1 MIPPI
6 SLAYGTHREKVAR
19 RVQEKLKATSIEDA
33 KKQVKKNSNV
43 NANLQH
49 SGILGQ
55 KWGLRRFQ
63 NPDGTLTEAGRK
75 RYAKKGTSKLIS
87 DKEKYRAQK
96 AKWAKDPASLYKHK
110 DEYTKAELDKAMEV
124 FASQNRIK
132 AQLEADKAA
141 RQKAKEDLKKSKI
154 EYKKLQLQDK
164 LNQAK
169 AEEDYKQLKLKTEQA
184 KLQNE
189 QTAEAAKQKQ
199 QFAKK
204 DAQIALWRKRA
215 EKAKNIMDYAKA
227 GKTILDDMG
236 ITSKEEGESL
246 LGSLAVSLGI
256 KDISAAQAKKAAK
269 EKKEKAE
276 GALDFMKK
284 IANTYSSINATNK
297 IAGGQQYKIKFD
309 SASDEN
315 LTLNDVLDYF
325 KKYEFV

>member
-1 MIPPI
+1 
-6 SLAYGTHREKVAR
+6 
-19 RVQEKLKATSIEDA
+19 
-33 KKQVKKNSNV
+33 
-43 NANLQH
+43 
-49 SGILGQ
+49 
-55 KWGLRRFQ
+55 
-63 NPDGTLTEAGRK
+63 
-75 RYAKKGTSKLIS
+75 
-87 DKEKYRAQK
+87 
-96 AKWAKDPASLYKHK
+96 
-110 DEYTKAELDKAMEV
+110 MEV

-141 RQKAKEDLKKSKI
+141 RQKAKEDLKKSKN

-204 DAQIALWRKRA
+204 DTQIALWRKRA